1 MHALDLREH
10 RRNDA
15 AFGLSPADALKTEKL
30 FLPAWPETGVTESGG
45 IFYTFSDGKYLLPL
59 DVLEETNSLNAISYF
74 VNFDDK
80 EAVSYHGI
88 SVWMPDWILM
98 IVLCWLFV
106 IAGFSIYETI
116 KYHQLTRKLK
126 RITEIRTYPLPGI
139 GNVEYRISPEMNTPY
154 TVGFVKP
161 FIVVP
166 AEFPNSR
173 LSEMILRHEY
183 SHLRCRDSIVKLIC
197 LLAICLH
204 CFNPL
209 TILTFL
215 LYTRFSENIAD
226 EAATEGCSDEERRA
240 YAKALVRL
248 SARTR
253 QVPVVWRNN
262 LLGDKK
268 ESMKRRVE
276 LIMNRNKKAS
286 KIGTVAA
293 VLASVILSGTTVFA
307 YTPMQ
312 TTRVHNDSVVADPQ
326 SAAFISMDSQDSL
339 FANSNVSFETE
350 DHIVIPVDDSDLE
363 PRAILCIH
371 NFKSGYA
378 DLHYPQ
384 SNGGCIMR
392 RYTAK
397 ICQKCNHLEI
407 YDLVNTITYAKC
419 IH

>member
-1 MHALDLREH
+1 MLWICVSIAGTMPLLVCLLLMLLKRKNFSY
-10 RRNDA
+10 RLGRKLVL
-15 AFGLSPADALKTEKL
+15 LSLVEYFIPFQMLKYY
-30 FLPAWPETGVTESGG
+30 LPQ
-45 IFYTFSDGKYLLPL
+45 DM
-59 DVLEETNSLNAISYF
+59 LEETNSLNAISYF

-166 AEFPNSR
+166 AEFPNSK

-183 SHLRCRDSIVKLIC
+183 SHLRRHDSIVKLIC

-226 EAATEGCSDEERRA
+226 EAAAEGCSDEERRA

-312 TTRVHNDSVVADPQ
+312 TVESTYKYSSSADSISFSNNESQNSFSTYELFFESEGHSLNCTVSTTNDS
-326 SAAFISMDSQDSL
+326 
-339 FANSNVSFETE
+339 
-350 DHIVIPVDDSDLE
+350 
-363 PRAILCIH
+363 RAILCSH
-371 NFKSGYA
+371 NFTTGYA
-378 DLHYPQ
+378 DEHY
-384 SNGGCIMR
+384 SHSDGSCTVR
-392 RYTAK
+392 KYTAK
-397 ICQKCNHLEI
+397 LCTKCNHIVLMDHI
-407 YDLVNTITYAKC
+407 GTINYPKC
-419 IH
+419 PHK

>member
-1 MHALDLREH
+1 MLWICMSIAGTMPLLVCLLLMLLKRKNFSY
-10 RRNDA
+10 RLGRKLVL
-15 AFGLSPADALKTEKL
+15 LSLVEYFIPFQMLKYY
-30 FLPAWPETGVTESGG
+30 LPQ
-45 IFYTFSDGKYLLPL
+45 DM
-59 DVLEETNSLNAISYF
+59 LEETNSLNAISYF

-166 AEFPNSR
+166 AEFLNSK

-183 SHLRCRDSIVKLIC
+183 SHLRRHDSIVKLIC

-312 TTRVHNDSVVADPQ
+312 TVKDASDTNEDY
-326 SAAFISMDSQDSL
+326 ISFDFDNEAETL
-339 FANSNVSFETE
+339 FAEYDTYFEALDGT
-350 DHIVIPVDDSDLE
+350 IIPLNTDTANA
-363 PRAILCIH
+363 RAIFCSH
-371 NFKSGYA
+371 NFKSGYVNK
-378 DLHYPQ
+378 HYSQ
-384 SNGGCIMR
+384 SNGGCIVK
-392 RYTAK
+392 RYTGK
-397 ICQKCNHLEI
+397 ICMKCNHIEVG
-407 YDLVNTITYAKC
+407 DLLSTHTYVTCPHK
-419 IH
+419 